1 MVKFRHKNFSG
12 GNIAMKKVIGV
23 LLVMVLALVTA
34 GAALA
39 ADEAAPAE
47 EVKTEAAQASGE
59 FDFLKFAKERVLTD
73 FHPTVKVEEAEANY
87 VEEPFYKGDGV
98 TRAKIG
104 IFYSGWIQKHSMEV
118 EIDYRAEDRKV
129 KVNVLKD
136 TNGMNLRG
144 ARFFKDG
151 EWVSLASVGWK

>member
-1 MVKFRHKNFSG
+1 
-12 GNIAMKKVIGV
+12 MKKAISV
-23 LLVMVLALVTA
+23 LLVMVLALVMA
-34 GAALA
+34 GAAFGADSA
-39 ADEAAPAE
+39 AE
-47 EVKTEAAQASGE
+47 KSG
-59 FDFLKFAKERVLTD
+59 FDFLTFAKERVLPD

-98 TRAKIG
+98 IRAKVG

-118 EIDYRAEDRKV
+118 EIDLRTEDRKV

-136 TNGMNLRG
+136 TNGMNLVG

-151 EWVSLASVGWK
+151 EWVSLAAIGWK

>member
-1 MVKFRHKNFSG
+1 
-12 GNIAMKKVIGV
+12 MKKVIGV
-23 LLVMVLALVTA
+23 LLVVVLALVTA
-34 GAALA
+34 GAAFA
-39 ADEAAPAE
+39 ADSAAEKA
-47 EVKTEAAQASGE
+47 G
-59 FDFLKFAKERVLTD
+59 FDFLTFAKERVLPD

-98 TRAKIG
+98 IRAKVG

-118 EIDYRAEDRKV
+118 EIDLRTEDRKV

-136 TNGMNLRG
+136 TNGMNLVG

>member
-1 MVKFRHKNFSG
+1 
-12 GNIAMKKVIGV
+12 MKKVISV
-23 LLVMVLALVTA
+23 LLVMILAFVTA

-47 EVKTEAAQASGE
+47 EAQTSGE

-73 FHPTVKVEEAEANY
+73 FHPTVKVEEAEANF
-87 VEEPFYKGDGV
+87 VEEPFQKGDGV

-118 EIDYRAEDRKV
+118 EIDYRDEDKKV

-144 ARFFKDG
+144 ARFFKEG

>member
-1 MVKFRHKNFSG
+1 
-12 GNIAMKKVIGV
+12 MKKLIGV
-23 LLVMVLALVTA
+23 LLVMVLAFVTA

-39 ADEAAPAE
+39 ADEAATAE
-47 EVKTEAAQASGE
+47 EVKAEASGE
-59 FDFLKFAKERVLTD
+59 FDFLKFTKERVLTD
-73 FHPTVKVEEAEANY
+73 FHPTVKIEEAEANY

-104 IFYSGWIQKHSMEV
+104 VFYSGWIQKHSMEV

-144 ARFFKDG
+144 ARFFKEG

>member
-1 MVKFRHKNFSG
+1 
-12 GNIAMKKVIGV
+12 MKKLIGV
-23 LLVMVLALVTA
+23 FLIMVLAFVTA

-39 ADEAAPAE
+39 AENAAE
-47 EVKTEAAQASGE
+47 NSG
-59 FDFLKFAKERVLTD
+59 FDFLKFAKERVLPD

-98 TRAKIG
+98 IRAKVG
-104 IFYSGWIQKHSMEV
+104 IFYSGWIQKHSMEM
-118 EIDYRAEDRKV
+118 EIDLRTEDRKV
-129 KVNVLKD
+129 KVNVIKD

-151 EWVSLASVGWK
+151 EWVSLAAIGWK